1 MSLTWRGYSA
11 ALVQDHPADADAVKD
26 NIQAEVNRLLE
37 NTRLMQQGA
46 DKAEPV
52 RLSTYL
58 EVVSS
63 CAQHPGYY
71 PGREEEAETRTTYG
85 SCYCRIRQG

>member
-1 MSLTWRGYSA
+1 
-11 ALVQDHPADADAVKD
+11 
-26 NIQAEVNRLLE
+26 VNRLLE
-37 NTRLMQQGA
+37 NTQSMQQGA

-63 CAQHPGYY
+63 CAQHPCY
-71 PGREEEAETRTTYG
+71 PGREEEAETKTYG
-85 SCYCRIRQG
+85 SCYCRISQS

>member
-85 SCYCRIRQG
+85 SCYCRISQS